1 MTQTV
6 SYGEFDKLDI
16 RIGRVVEARRVEGTE
31 KLLRL
36 VVDLGVE
43 TRQVVWAAGNQF
55 GPESSLPELTGKTVV
70 LLSNLEPKQIR
81 GVRSEGM
88 ILEAQ
93 HIDDPDRYTMLTVS
107 EEVPI
112 GSRIR

>member
-1 MTQTV
+1 MAETV
-6 SYGEFDKLDI
+6 SYREFDKLDI
-16 RIGRVVEARRVEGTE
+16 RIGRVVEAHRVEGTE

-36 VVDLGVE
+36 VVDLGTE
-43 TRQVVWAAGNQF
+43 TKQVVWGAGNQF
-55 GPESSLPELTGKTVV
+55 GPESSQGELTGKTVV
-70 LLSNLEPKQIR
+70 LLSNLAPKQIR
-81 GVRSEGM
+81 GIRSEGM

-107 EEVPI
+107 GEVPI